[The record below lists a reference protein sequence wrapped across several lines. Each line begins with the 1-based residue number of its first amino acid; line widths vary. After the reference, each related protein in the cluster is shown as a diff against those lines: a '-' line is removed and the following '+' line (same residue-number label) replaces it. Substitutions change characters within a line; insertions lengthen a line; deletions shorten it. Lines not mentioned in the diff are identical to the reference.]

1 MSQGV
6 DYALVGLDGV
16 AWRYLAIIAKYPLP
30 VADQGFLEGGSGSG
44 RCNGTHCR
52 IMQDGGSTLS
62 LVMQNIVEALYV
74 YAEVAKQSMEK
85 FWNLGTLRS
94 HLLA

>member
-1 MSQGV
+1 MVLPEGILQLLHSIPYQ
-6 DYALVGLDGV
+6 
-16 AWRYLAIIAKYPLP
+16 WRIKN
-30 VADQGFLEGGSGSG
+30 FWKGGSGSG

-52 IMQDGGSTLS
+52 IMQDGGSTLA

-74 YAEVAKQSMEK
+74 YAEVAKQSMEN